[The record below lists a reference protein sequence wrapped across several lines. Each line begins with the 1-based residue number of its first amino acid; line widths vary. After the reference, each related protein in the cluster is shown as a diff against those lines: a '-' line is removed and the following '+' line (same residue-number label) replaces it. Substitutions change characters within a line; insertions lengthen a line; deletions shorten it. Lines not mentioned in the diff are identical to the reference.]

1 MCRIFGFRSILS
13 SGVHRSLT
21 DAENSILQQ
30 SQRHPDGWGVA
41 YYHMGHPHVIKLDQ
55 TARDCQIFARI
66 SGLVSS
72 NTLLAHIRK
81 STVGSLGPLNTHP
94 FHYGPW
100 IFAHNGNIKNFSHYQ
115 KELYQKVAP
124 QFQPY
129 ILGETDSELIFYL
142 LLTHMKSHGLL
153 SEHSQVEQSQ
163 WNSCLNQWLLQIQ
176 QIVGPITESNGDY
189 DQTYLTFVLTDGRL
203 MLAFNGGQALYYSTH
218 KHKCS
223 VSGDCDYFKKSCE
236 APVKAGSRVQHF
248 LVSSEIIQN
257 ENQWSVLAYKNY
269 TFVDRELNWFSQSLA

>member
-1 MCRIFGFRSILS
+1 
-13 SGVHRSLT
+13 
-21 DAENSILQQ
+21 
-30 SQRHPDGWGVA
+30 
-41 YYHMGHPHVIKLDQ
+41 
-55 TARDCQIFARI
+55 
-66 SGLVSS
+66 
-72 NTLLAHIRK
+72 LAHIRK